1 MSPCAP
7 FMPESHPGM
16 GGLRAVQSISSMAY
30 QVLAR
35 KYRPQRFADVV
46 GQDHVTVTLTNALA
60 QDRIA
65 HGYIFSGHRG
75 IGKTTIARILAMS
88 LNCRN
93 PIGSPARPTVEPC
106 QLCESCTEVRAGN
119 AVDVIEID
127 AATNRGID
135 EIRELRDAARY
146 APARDRYKIYILDEA
161 HQITDAAFNALLK
174 TLEEPPA
181 HIIFMMATTQP
192 EDIPQTVRSRC
203 QHFSFHAVKLADILG
218 QLRSIAAA
226 EEVIA
231 NESALAL
238 LAEAGD
244 GSMRDALS
252 IMDQAIASAPIEP
265 SADGTEGHARLDDA
279 QIRELMGSVPNA
291 VFERIFDSVNANN
304 SAEVMTS
311 ANQLLD
317 AGNSPAQLARQ
328 SVRYLRNALIAKI
341 AELSPEGESA
351 EGIGSELL
359 QISPDEQRRAARTA
373 ALFSEE
379 ELSRFLQVM
388 LRTFDELGYRQE
400 QRFHFELGLLKLV
413 HLRRLLPIEE
423 ALSQLPTPK
432 PGAPSM
438 TGSHPGMGGRITTKP
453 GAPSMPESHPG
464 MGGKATSKPGAPS
477 TTKSGAPSMP
487 ESHPGMGGKTASA
500 PAISPFQQDKL
511 RRRPEI
517 SAPIPISAVSP
528 QPIPETR
535 GANAVAL
542 AASAEPPP
550 APHSALETLPI
561 PTPAPGLLPESMPLT
576 APSRVEDRIERQ
588 PDVALPTPVFE
599 TTAALASPFAPHAAA
614 QPAAESPALNSD
626 AAAMAQRAVVE
637 ALADAS
643 QTSAAEALADAAW
656 TIAGGEARVQTALSK
671 TMLPVVINPDAER
684 IARAA
689 LRDAGILKL
698 TLLPAAAAA
707 VAKKSRPARTGSVQA
722 KALEHPMVQQAQK
735 LFAAEIQ
742 TVIDLREPD

>member
-1 MSPCAP
+1 
-7 FMPESHPGM
+7 
-16 GGLRAVQSISSMAY
+16 MAY

-46 GQDHVTVTLTNALA
+46 GQDHVTVTLANALL

-106 QLCESCTEVRAGN
+106 HICESCTEIKAGN

-174 TLEEPPA
+174 TLEEPPP
-181 HIIFMMATTQP
+181 HIVFMMATTQP
-192 EDIPQTVRSRC
+192 EDLPQTIRSRC
-203 QHFSFHAVKLADILG
+203 QHFSFHAVKLLDILG

-226 EEVIA
+226 EGVLA
-231 NESALAL
+231 DESALAL

-265 SADGTEGHARLDDA
+265 SADGTGGHARLDAA
-279 QIRELMGSVPNA
+279 QIRELMGTVPNA
-291 VFERIFDSVNANN
+291 VFERIFDAVNQNS
-304 SAEVMTS
+304 SAEVMTA

-328 SVRYLRNALIAKI
+328 CVRYLRNALIAKI
-341 AELSPEGESA
+341 ASLSVDGESA
-351 EGIGSELL
+351 EGVGNELL

-423 ALSQLPTPK
+423 ALSQLPSPK
-432 PGAPSM
+432 SGAPF
-438 TGSHPGMGGRITTKP
+438 
-453 GAPSMPESHPG
+453 MPESHPV
-464 MGGKATSKPGAPS
+464 MSGKTTSKLGAPS
-477 TTKSGAPSMP
+477 TTKSGAPFMP
-487 ESHPGMGGKTASA
+487 ESHPGMSGKATST
-500 PAISPFQQDKL
+500 PAFSPFQQDKL

-517 SAPIPISAVSP
+517 SAPISISAA
-528 QPIPETR
+528 
-535 GANAVAL
+535 GA
-542 AASAEPPP
+542 PFMPDP
-550 APHSALETLPI
+550 GAPFM
-561 PTPAPGLLPESMPLT
+561 PESHPGMSGLPSLGV
-576 APSRVEDRIERQ
+576 APD
-588 PDVALPTPVFE
+588 P
-599 TTAALASPFAPHAAA
+599 
-614 QPAAESPALNSD
+614 
-626 AAAMAQRAVVE
+626 QRAVVQ
-637 ALADAS
+637 ALSAAKL
-643 QTSAAEALADAAW
+643 TSAAEALADAVW
-656 TIAGGEARVQTALSK
+656 TIANNEARIQTALSK
-671 TMLPVVINPDAER
+671 TMLPVVINPEAEK

-698 TLLPAAAAA
+698 TLLPAVATAA
-707 VAKKSRPARTGSVQA
+707 AKKSRPARTGSVQA

>member
-1 MSPCAP
+1 
-7 FMPESHPGM
+7 
-16 GGLRAVQSISSMAY
+16 MAY

-46 GQDHVTVTLTNALA
+46 GQDHVTVTLTNALL
-60 QDRIA
+60 QNRIA

-93 PIGSPARPTVEPC
+93 PIGSPARPTAEPC
-106 QLCESCTEVRAGN
+106 ETCDSCNEIRAGN

-174 TLEEPPA
+174 TLEEPPD
-181 HIIFMMATTQP
+181 HIVFMMATTQP

-203 QHFSFHAVKLADILG
+203 QHFSFHAVKLLDILG

-226 EEVIA
+226 EAVIA
-231 NESALAL
+231 DESALSL

-265 SADGTEGHARLDDA
+265 SADGTGGHARLDAA
-279 QIRELMGSVPNA
+279 QIRELMGTVPNA
-291 VFERIFDSVNANN
+291 VFERILEAVNANN
-304 SAEVMTS
+304 SAEVMTA

-317 AGNSPAQLARQ
+317 AGNSAAQLARQ
-328 SVRYLRNALIAKI
+328 CVRYLRNALIAKI
-341 AELSPEGESA
+341 ANLSVDGESA
-351 EGIGSELL
+351 EGVGNELL

-423 ALSQLPTPK
+423 ALSQLPIAK
-432 PGAPSM
+432 PGAPSVPESHPGMGGRSTAAPSRPAFSPFEQDKLRRRPEMSAPIPISAGAPSM
-438 TGSHPGMGGRITTKP
+438 TGSHPGMGGLP
-453 GAPSMPESHPG
+453 PS
-464 MGGKATSKPGAPS
+464 
-477 TTKSGAPSMP
+477 
-487 ESHPGMGGKTASA
+487 SA
-500 PAISPFQQDKL
+500 
-511 RRRPEI
+511 
-517 SAPIPISAVSP
+517 AVP
-528 QPIPETR
+528 TPIPETR
-535 GANAVAL
+535 GANAVAVR
-542 AASAEPPP
+542 P
-550 APHSALETLPI
+550 AIETLPI
-561 PTPAPGLLPESMPLT
+561 PTPAPVLLPESMPLT
-576 APSRVEDRIERQ
+576 APSRVEDRIEHQ

-599 TTAALASPFAPHAAA
+599 TTAALASPFTPHAAA
-614 QPAAESPALNSD
+614 QPATESPALNSD
-626 AAAMAQRAVVE
+626 AAAMAQHAVVE
-637 ALADAS
+637 ALTAAT

-656 TIAGGEARVQTALSK
+656 TIADGEARIQTALSK
-671 TMLPVVINPDAER
+671 TMLPVVINPDAEK
-684 IARAA
+684 IARTA
-689 LRDAGILKL
+689 LRDAGIHKL
-698 TLLPAAAAA
+698 TLLPAAATHAA
-707 VAKKSRPARTGSVQA
+707 AAKQSRPARSGSVQA

-735 LFAAEIQ
+735 LFHAEIQ